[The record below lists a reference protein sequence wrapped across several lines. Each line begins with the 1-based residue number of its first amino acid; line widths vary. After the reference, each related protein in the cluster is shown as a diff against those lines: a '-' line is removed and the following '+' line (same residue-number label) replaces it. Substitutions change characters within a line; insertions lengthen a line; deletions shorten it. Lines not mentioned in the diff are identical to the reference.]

1 MINTK
6 LKEYVEDNIFP
17 KYDSDKVDDGH
28 KINHIKYVINR
39 SLMFADQYNSEHPDD
54 MLDLDKVYTIA
65 AYHDVGLSEA
75 DRSVHEKRSAEMM
88 QADEGLKQ
96 FFSEDDI
103 QLMSEAV
110 EDHRASLKTKPRTLY
125 GQIVSQADRDT
136 SAEHFLKRTYDFRK
150 NKEPFSSDFEA
161 MKSDIRQH
169 FVDKYGENGYGLSK
183 IWFPDKDFDNF
194 KNTVRSW
201 INNDDLLTDKLKALI
216 KYNNEREGKQSREL
230 PNINM
235 SGIERDNNYSV

>member
-6 LKEYVEDNIFP
+6 LKEYVENNIFP

-39 SLMFADQYNSEHPDD
+39 SLIFAGQYNERHPEEQLD
-54 MLDLDKVYTIA
+54 MNKVYTIA

-88 QADEGLKQ
+88 RADEGLKQ

-136 SAEHFLKRTYDFRK
+136 NAEHFLKRTYDYRK
-150 NKEPFSSDFEA
+150 NKEPFANDFET
-161 MKSDIRQH
+161 MKTDIRKH

-183 IWFPDKDFDNF
+183 IWFPDSDFDNF
-194 KNTVRSW
+194 RDKIRLW
-201 INNDDLLTDKLKALI
+201 INNDDLLSDKLKELI
-216 KYNNEREGKQSREL
+216 EYNKARENKSEREL
-230 PNINM
+230 PVIDTRNDEA
-235 SGIERDNNYSV
+235 SHNYNL

>member
-1 MINTK
+1 
-6 LKEYVEDNIFP
+6 
-17 KYDSDKVDDGH
+17 
-28 KINHIKYVINR
+28 
-39 SLMFADQYNSEHPDD
+39 
-54 MLDLDKVYTIA
+54 
-65 AYHDVGLSEA
+65 
-75 DRSVHEKRSAEMM
+75 
-88 QADEGLKQ
+88 
-96 FFSEDDI
+96 
-103 QLMSEAV
+103 
-110 EDHRASLKTKPRTLY
+110 
-125 GQIVSQADRDT
+125 
-136 SAEHFLKRTYDFRK
+136 
-150 NKEPFSSDFEA
+150 